1 MGVFML
7 KLDSPRAVCLA
18 LSLLLAPLAAAQLK
32 VGIIDSQKAMLET
45 DEIKKAQAELE
56 AQFKPKQDEIEK
68 LQKELQDINDQLQ
81 KMQGKLTPQAE
92 RDLQVQGQRKQ
103 RDLQR
108 ATEDLQAEVDARRN
122 EVLARVQRQM
132 VDVVRKLAEEKGL
145 DVVIDATDTIYF
157 KPALDLTAE
166 ATAAYNKAHPVK
178 TSP

>member
-1 MGVFML
+1 MR
-7 KLDSPRAVCLA
+7 KLESPRVLGLA
-18 LSLLLAPLAAAQLK
+18 MSLLLVPLAAAQIK
-32 VGIIDSQKAMLET
+32 VGIIDSQKAILDTE
-45 DEIKKAQAELE
+45 EIKKAQAEME
-56 AQFKPKQDEIEK
+56 AHFKPKQDEIQK

-92 RDLQVQGQRKQ
+92 RDLQAQGQRKQ

-122 EVLARVQRQM
+122 EVLGRVQRQM
-132 VDVVRKLAEEKGL
+132 VEVVRKLAEEKGL

-166 ATAAYNKAHPVK
+166 ATAAYNKAYPVK
-178 TSP
+178 SSP